1 MSEIEIIPNW
11 IYTFL
16 LLPIIVLYQKHF
28 SMKNKVTKIE
38 TTQEFYT
45 KKVDKICES
54 NEKLVSK
61 IDKMLGEWDEHK
73 RHNSS

>member
-1 MSEIEIIPNW
+1 MSENEFIPNW

-28 SMKNKVTKIE
+28 SMKNKITKIE

-54 NEKLVSK
+54 NEELAGE
-61 IDKMLGEWDEHK
+61 IHKMLGEWDEHK
-73 RHNSS
+73 RQNSS